1 MSRIRF
7 STCACTD
14 TDEQPPSGDWLG
26 RDRALAVQAGDHLA
40 LLSAG
45 AYGMSMASNYNTR
58 GRAAE
63 VMVSG
68 SEAWLIRDRETPA
81 ELFRS
86 EHLLP

>member
-1 MSRIRF
+1 MTRHPFGAERLHF
-7 STCACTD
+7 RPFD
-14 TDEQPPSGDWLG
+14 Q
-26 RDRALAVQAGDHLA
+26 LA
-40 LLSAG
+40 LLSDG